1 MRDNYLVNLIVLL
14 LRILAI
20 CYNVWVILI
29 FSYDKFSNII
39 NNNERLKNIDRMLKQ
54 KCIESLKRIRVMVK
68 R

>member
-1 MRDNYLVNLIVLL
+1 MLVLF
-14 LRILAI
+14 LRALAF
-20 CYNVWVILI
+20 CYSVWVILI